1 MEQDAQESGHRAP
14 GGRRAAPVLASP
26 ALAGAGASTAVTGEA
41 QRPHATTVQGILGT
55 ALTLEYVSAAVYY
68 AGLTTPALM
77 RTRPLGGGSSNPN
90 DPGLPP
96 NGNPQQV
103 RYLQAALDAEIKHAA
118 LLAAAGARVHVTRF
132 YVPARALA
140 RLGTSG
146 EPDSFLGLLDRLE
159 TTAVGLYT
167 AAVDAFLQHG
177 RRDLALLA
185 AQMAGVE
192 SEHRMLGRAIADL
205 RPANNLTLGPRPFAT
220 VAEAAAALRPFMT
233 GQHLARAVRAL
244 AVPTDTQA
252 ARVIGKYGT
261 RHVRWFL

>member
-1 MEQDAQESGHRAP
+1 MAPVAQERGHRTPAGRHTAP
-14 GGRRAAPVLASP
+14 LLAGV
-26 ALAGAGASTAVTGEA
+26 ALATAGAGTVGAGP
-41 QRPHATTVQGILGT
+41 RPHVEAVADILGT
-55 ALTLEYVSAAVYY
+55 ALALEHVSAAVYY
-68 AGLTTPALM
+68 AGLTTPAVL
-77 RTRPLGGGSSNPN
+77 RTPALCGGSSNPN

-96 NGNPQQV
+96 NGHPQQV

-118 LLAAAGARVHVTRF
+118 LLDAAGARGHVTRL

-140 RLGTSG
+140 RLGSSG

-167 AAVDAFLQHG
+167 AAVEAFLLHG

-192 SEHRMLGRAIADL
+192 SEHRMLGRAIAGL
-205 RPANNLTLGPRPFAT
+205 RPANNLTLAPRPFAT
-220 VAEAAAALRPFMT
+220 VAEAAAALHPFLT
-233 GQHLARAVRAL
+233 GKHLAGAVRAL
-244 AVPTDTQA
+244 AVPTSTQA

-261 RHVRWFL
+261 RRVRWYL